1 MLDIFDDD
9 VEYDL
14 VIGLGFLL
22 YLEEDL
28 LFVVVVGIWKF
39 FWNDFNCKIMWVF
52 SSIQVNGKK
61 K

>member
-39 FWNDFNCKIMWVF
+39 WNDFNCKIMWVF